1 MANECSTD
9 KAQCGQET
17 SAQQCSSGNGNKEQE
32 CNLHEKLLCLADEA
46 WKEVLKEKIKAEI
59 EKSQGEK
66 LNSLAKLVAETNNR
80 KWSYLIQGK
89 KACEDYKNQVRSLVA
104 GLAQ

>member
-1 MANECSTD
+1 MANECSAD
-9 KAQCGQET
+9 KAQCSQEQ
-17 SAQQCSSGNGNKEQE
+17 SAQECSSNKEQE

-46 WKEVLKEKIKAEI
+46 WKEVLKEKIKTEI

-66 LNSLAKLVAETNNR
+66 LNALAKLVAETNHR
-80 KWSYLIQGK
+80 KWTYLIQGK
-89 KACEDYKNQVRSLVA
+89 KACDDYKNQVRSLVA

>member
-9 KAQCGQET
+9 KGSCHDA
-17 SAQQCSSGNGNKEQE
+17 SAQECSTGGKEQE

-59 EKSQGEK
+59 EKSAGEK
-66 LNSLAKLVAETNNR
+66 LTKLAKVVAEANGR
-80 KWSYLIQGK
+80 RWQFMIQGK
-89 KACEDYKNQVRSLVA
+89 KACDDYKNHVRSL
-104 GLAQ
+104 LAE